1 MKKTLIFLLYVL
13 PLAAACTSEAPPP
26 EAAAAA
32 EAKTLVTEGV
42 PPPVAFVEVTTSAGT
57 FTLRLDGRAAPLT
70 VAHFLKNVNSGFYKG
85 TVFHRIIP
93 GFMIQGGGYD
103 EDFNVRETDE
113 TIPNESGN
121 GLGNWRGT
129 IAMARTPD
137 PHSAGTQFFIN
148 VVDNVNDNPQTASLD
163 PRKHPNMGGW
173 GYAVFGYVVDGMDVV
188 DLIAAYETEP
198 NGPGGAPAPIIPVII
213 EGMRRVAPE

>member
-1 MKKTLIFLLYVL
+1 MLLFSI
-13 PLAAACTSEAPPP
+13 ACTAEQAPPK
-26 EAAAAA
+26 ETVLITAGAAPA
-32 EAKTLVTEGV
+32 E
-42 PPPVAFVEVTTSAGT
+42 AFVEVTTSAGS

-70 VAHFLKNVNSGFYKG
+70 VTHFLKNVNSGFYTG

-103 EDFNVRETDE
+103 EEFNLRETGE

-121 GLGNWRGT
+121 GLANRRGT

-148 VVDNVNDNPQTASLD
+148 VVDNVSDNPATANLD
-163 PRKHPNMGGW
+163 PVKNGPDARW
-173 GYAVFGYVVDGMDVV
+173 GYTVFGEVVDGMDIV
-188 DLIAAYETEP
+188 DLIAQYETEP

-213 EGMRRVAPE
+213 EKMARVSGP

>member
-1 MKKTLIFLLYVL
+1 MNKTLSAILVLLSLATACSAEQAPPPAEKTLI
-13 PLAAACTSEAPPP
+13 
-26 EAAAAA
+26 
-32 EAKTLVTEGV
+32 TEGV
-42 PPPVAFVEVTTSAGT
+42 APPVAFVEVTTSAGA
-57 FTLRLDGRAAPLT
+57 FTLRLDGKAAPLT
-70 VAHFLKNVNSGFYKG
+70 VAHFLKNVNSGFYRD

-103 EDFNVRETDE
+103 QEFNLRETDE

-121 GLGNWRGT
+121 GLANRRGT

-148 VVDNVNDNPQTASLD
+148 VVDNVNDNPQTANLD
-163 PRKHPNMGGW
+163 PVKSGPDARW
-173 GYAVFGYVVDGMDVV
+173 GYAVFGTVVDGMDVV
-188 DLIAAYETEP
+188 DLIAQYETEP

-213 EGMRRVAPE
+213 ENMTRVSPE

>member
-1 MKKTLIFLLYVL
+1 MKNTLISLLFVL
-13 PLAAACTSEAPPP
+13 PFAVACTTEEASSEEAP
-26 EAAAAA
+26 A
-32 EAKTLVTEGV
+32 EAPKTLVTEGAA
-42 PPPVAFVEVTTSAGT
+42 PAVAFVEVTTSAGS

-70 VAHFLKNVNSGFYKG
+70 VAHFLKNVNSGFYTG

-103 EDFNVRETDE
+103 EEFNLRETDE

-129 IAMARTPD
+129 IAMARTQD

-163 PRKHPNMGGW
+163 PRKHPNVGGW

-213 EGMRRVAPE
+213 ENMKRVTPE

>member
-1 MKKTLIFLLYVL
+1 MKNTLLSLLFVL
-13 PLAAACTSEAPPP
+13 PFAFACTTEDASSEEASSEAP
-26 EAAAAA
+26 
-32 EAKTLVTEGV
+32 KTLVTEGAA
-42 PPPVAFVEVTTSAGT
+42 PAVAFVEVTTSAGS

-70 VAHFLKNVNSGFYKG
+70 VAHFLKNVNSGFYTG

-103 EDFNVRETDE
+103 EDFNLRETGE

-121 GLGNWRGT
+121 GLANWRGT
-129 IAMARTPD
+129 VAMARTPE

-148 VVDNVNDNPQTASLD
+148 VVDNVNDNPQTAALD
-163 PRKHPNMGGW
+163 PRKHPNTGGW
-173 GYAVFGYVVDGMDVV
+173 GYAVFAYVVDGMDVV

-213 EGMRRVAPE
+213 ENMQRVSPE

>member
-1 MKKTLIFLLYVL
+1 MNKTLFPILVLLS
-13 PLAAACTSEAPPP
+13 LATACSVEQPPP
-26 EAAAAA
+26 PQD
-32 EAKTLVTEGV
+32 KTLVTEGV
-42 PPPVAFVEVTTSAGT
+42 APAVVFVEVTTSAGA
-57 FTLRLDGRAAPLT
+57 FTLRLDGKAAPLT
-70 VAHFLKNVNSGFYKG
+70 VAHFLKNVNSGFYQG

-103 EDFNVRETDE
+103 EEFNLRETDE

-121 GLGNWRGT
+121 GLANRRGT

-148 VVDNVNDNPQTASLD
+148 VVDNVNDNPQTANLD
-163 PRKHPNMGGW
+163 PVKSGPDARW
-173 GYAVFGYVVDGMDVV
+173 GYAVFGTVVEGMDVV
-188 DLIAAYETEP
+188 DLIAQYETEP

-213 EGMRRVAPE
+213 ETMTRVSPE

>member
-1 MKKTLIFLLYVL
+1 MKKTLFSLLFVL
-13 PLAAACTSEAPPP
+13 SFAVACTSEAPPP

-42 PPPVAFVEVTTSAGT
+42 APSVAFVEVTTSAGN

-103 EDFNVRETDE
+103 EEYKLRETGK
-113 TIPNESGN
+113 TVANESGN
-121 GLGNWRGT
+121 GLPNRRST
-129 IAMARTPD
+129 IAMARTMD

-148 VVDNVNDNPQTASLD
+148 VVDNTSDNPRTANLD
-163 PRKHPNMGGW
+163 PVKSGPQARW
-173 GYAVFGYVVDGMDVV
+173 GYTVFGYVVDGMETV
-188 DLIAAYETEP
+188 DLIAQYETEN

-213 EGMRRVAPE
+213 ESMKRVNP

>member
-1 MKKTLIFLLYVL
+1 MKNTLLSLLFVL
-13 PLAAACTSEAPPP
+13 PFAFACTTEDASSEEASSEAP
-26 EAAAAA
+26 
-32 EAKTLVTEGV
+32 KTLVTEGAA
-42 PPPVAFVEVTTSAGT
+42 PAVAFVEVTTSAGS

-70 VAHFLKNVNSGFYKG
+70 VAHFLKNVNSGFYTG

-103 EDFNVRETDE
+103 EDFNLRETDE

-121 GLGNWRGT
+121 GLANWRGT
-129 IAMARTPD
+129 VAMARTPD

-148 VVDNVNDNPQTASLD
+148 VVDNVNDNPQTAALD
-163 PRKHPNMGGW
+163 PRKHPNTGGW
-173 GYAVFGYVVDGMDVV
+173 GYAVFAYVVDGMDVV

-213 EGMRRVAPE
+213 ENMQRVSPE

>member
-1 MKKTLIFLLYVL
+1 MKKTLISLLFIL
-13 PLAAACTSEAPPP
+13 PFAVACTAEEAPR
-26 EAAAAA
+26 EDAAA
-32 EAKTLVTEGV
+32 ETPKTLVTEGAA
-42 PPPVAFVEVTTSAGT
+42 PAVAFVEVTTSAGS

-70 VAHFLKNVNSGFYKG
+70 VAHFLGNVNSGFYKG

-103 EDFNVRETDE
+103 EEFNLRETDE

-121 GLGNWRGT
+121 GLANWRGT
-129 IAMARTPD
+129 VAMARTPD

-148 VVDNVNDNPQTASLD
+148 VVDNVNDNPQTAALD
-163 PRKHPNMGGW
+163 PRKHPNTGGW

-188 DLIAAYETEP
+188 DLIAAYETDP

-213 EGMRRVAPE
+213 EGMQRVSPE